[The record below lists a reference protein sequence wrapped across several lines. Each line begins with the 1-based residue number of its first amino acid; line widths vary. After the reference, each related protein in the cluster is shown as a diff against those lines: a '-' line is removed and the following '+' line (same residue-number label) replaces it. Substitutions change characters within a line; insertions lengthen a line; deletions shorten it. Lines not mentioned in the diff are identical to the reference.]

1 MVTIPPMPVKP
12 QCHPSIHR
20 CRFSQAIHPPDTA
33 LRLLT
38 NREAT
43 TMVTRMN
50 ITLDHRAT
58 PRLPKAT
65 KTYPTAPTQRY
76 NSIHTERKTTQV
88 HGIEAR
94 ALIIKNH
101 DCFLFALLEMKI
113 RQNSYFIPFPSSSPG
128 TIYGLRIL
136 DSFGSRNDFFFFRLF
151 SFLRSL
157 YST

>member
-1 MVTIPPMPVKP
+1 
-12 QCHPSIHR
+12 
-20 CRFSQAIHPPDTA
+20 
-33 LRLLT
+33 
-38 NREAT
+38 
-43 TMVTRMN
+43 MN

-136 DSFGSRNDFFFFRLF
+136 DSFGSRNDFFFSAFFLFFGHYIAHNFLRF
-151 SFLRSL
+151 SFSPSL
-157 YST
+157 HPRFCELLFIAAPGV